1 MIIKNVNYI
10 DISSNVTDTVTNVTN
25 ANVTNRSAEIL
36 NIIKENNNITTEEI
50 AERYKVTKRTILRDL
65 ALLKEKNMIKRIGTS
80 KTGHWEVIKYSPKL

>member
-1 MIIKNVNYI
+1 VIIKNVNYI